1 MSGATSL
8 DYVTKLKKRA
18 SDRAEKEQEEIA
30 SGEKNYL
37 NAHTES
43 SNMFFLNGIKARSS
57 KVIEIP
63 VFLQDPAELK
73 GMYLNFNGF
82 LETTVEYRKYAS
94 AASTSNKL
102 LAFKPLSVGNDEEP
116 KDEGETK
123 WFVKHR
129 HELV

>member
-1 MSGATSL
+1 M
-8 DYVTKLKKRA
+8 
-18 SDRAEKEQEEIA
+18 EEI
-30 SGEKNYL
+30 ETKKKNYL

-43 SNMFFLNGIKARSS
+43 SNMFFLNGIKARST

-63 VFLQDPAELK
+63 VFLKDPEELK

-94 AASTSNKL
+94 SASTSNKL
-102 LAFKPLSVGNDEEP
+102 LAFKPLSMEGDAEL
-116 KDEGETK
+116 KDEGEMK
-123 WFVKHR
+123 WFIKHK